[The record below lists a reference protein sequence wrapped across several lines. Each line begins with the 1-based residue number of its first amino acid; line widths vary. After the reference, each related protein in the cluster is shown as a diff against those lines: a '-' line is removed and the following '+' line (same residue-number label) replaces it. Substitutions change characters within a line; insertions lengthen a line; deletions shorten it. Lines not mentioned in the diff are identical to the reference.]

1 MRYLLVATC
10 SLLLVLSVITLSM
23 RNPFVVIGV
32 ILVVLIGGSI
42 WYGSTV
48 SSTYDEGVTVV
59 AHSKGSDA
67 ASVVLTEYSDL
78 QCPAC
83 GQFQPVVEEVLAE
96 YGDQI
101 KFEYKHFPLSQLHPY
116 AEPAARAAEAA
127 GQQGKFF
134 EYVNLLFKN
143 QATWS
148 QSRTPVAAF
157 IEYANELGLDM
168 DQFSRQQ
175 RSPLLQAQIRSQ
187 FNEARGLGLTG
198 TPSFFLNGVKMDIK
212 SVDDFKATIAGAVN
226 PNANFNLDGVNPP
239 LQIQQV
245 SGGEVPA
252 EGSVTDAPANPT
264 PVTDPNAPK
273 IQFGI

>member
-1 MRYLLVATC
+1 
-10 SLLLVLSVITLSM
+10 M

-32 ILVVLIGGSI
+32 IMILLIGGSI
-42 WYGSTV
+42 WYGSSV
-48 SSTYDEGVTVV
+48 SSTYDEGVTVM
-59 AHSKGSDA
+59 AHTAGSDTVT
-67 ASVVLTEYSDL
+67 VVLTEYSDL

-83 GQFQPVVEEVLAE
+83 AQFHPVVEEVLAE
-96 YGDQI
+96 YGEQI

-134 EYVNLLFKN
+134 EYISLLFKN
-143 QATWS
+143 QETWS
-148 QSRTPVAAF
+148 QSRTPSAAF
-157 IEYANELGLDM
+157 VDFATELGLDM
-168 DQFSRQQ
+168 DQFTRQQ

-187 FNEARGLGLTG
+187 FNEARGLGLTS
-198 TPSFFLNGVKMDIK
+198 TPSFYLNGVKMDIK
-212 SVDDFKATIAGAVN
+212 SVDDFKATIVAAVN
-226 PNANFNLDGVNPP
+226 PSANFNLDGVNPP

-252 EGSVTDAPANPT
+252 EGSVTDPSANPT
-264 PVTDPNAPK
+264 PVSDPNAPK